1 MSGGLLLQAPI
12 FKIRRKMIK
21 YEKLPCGVG
30 FVSEELPEF
39 ASARLGIWIG
49 AGSAFENEEN
59 GGVSHLA
66 EHMFFKGTKNRSA
79 KQIARD
85 ADDLGCSLNAFT
97 GKEGTCFHIKALSDK
112 ILEAAE
118 ILLDML
124 CNSVFAPSELSK
136 EKGVIFEEMKM
147 IEDTPDDYIIDLITQ
162 RTLAGTPYAAPVIG
176 SRKSLKSIDR
186 ARLIEYIDSRYK
198 LGNMVVSVAGNFD
211 EKALKELID
220 EKLSNFE
227 DKTPQK
233 SDFGASEGRSFSSLV
248 RNIGQS
254 HLALG
259 TAGVPMNSE
268 LYYVQA
274 IVSDIL
280 GGSMSSRFFQSIREE
295 QGLAYSVYSAPQSFS
310 RAGMFLIYA
319 GVKAGTEERVLRE
332 IEKQLTELA
341 DEGISEEELATV
353 KLRFKSAQIFSMESL
368 NSRMFLMGR
377 DRLIYGRNYSPDEIA
392 AEIEAVTAEQVKE
405 YARSIADFSTYSAIC
420 ISNKRVDIKRLMGG

>member
-1 MSGGLLLQAPI
+1 MQAPI
-12 FKIRRKMIK
+12 FKIGQKMIK

-49 AGSAFENEEN
+49 AGSVFENEN
-59 GGVSHLA
+59 NSGVSHLA

-85 ADDLGCSLNAFT
+85 ADDLAATLNAFT
-97 GKEGTCFHIKALSDK
+97 GKEGTCFHIKVLSDN
-112 ILEAAE
+112 LLNAAE

-124 CNSVFAPSELSK
+124 CNSVFDPSELSK
-136 EKGVIFEEMKM
+136 EKGVILEEMKM
-147 IEDTPDDYIIDLITQ
+147 IEDTPDDHIIDLITQ
-162 RTLAGTPYAAPVIG
+162 RTLAGTPYAESVIG
-176 SRKSLKSIDR
+176 TRKSLQSINR
-186 ARLIEYIDSRYK
+186 AKLIEYIDSRYT

-211 EKALKELID
+211 EKALKSLVD
-220 EKLSNFE
+220 EKLSEFG
-227 DKTPQK
+227 DKTAQMP
-233 SDFGASEGRSFSSLV
+233 DFAPPGGRSFSSLV

-259 TAGVPMNSE
+259 TPGAAMNSDM
-268 LYYVQA
+268 YYVQA

-280 GGSMSSRFFQSIREE
+280 GGSMSSRLFQSIREE

-310 RAGMFLIYA
+310 NTGMFFIYA
-319 GVKAGTEERVLRE
+319 GIKAGTEERVLRE
-332 IEKQLTELA
+332 IENQLVELA
-341 DEGISEEELATV
+341 EDGISEDELDKV

-368 NSRMFLMGR
+368 SSRMFLMGR
-377 DRLIYGRNYSPDEIA
+377 DRLIYGRNYSNEEIV

-405 YARSIADFSTYSAIC
+405 YARSIADFATYSAVC
-420 ISNKRVDIKRLMGG
+420 ISNKRVNIRKLMGG